1 MEDGDTIFA
10 PATAPGRAGVA
21 VLRLSGPRALDAA
34 RGLAGRLPPPR
45 RLSRAV
51 LRHPATGEALD
62 DALIVM
68 FPGPGS
74 FTGEDVAE
82 LHVHGGRAVTVAL
95 AAVLGAMPGL
105 RPAEPGEFSRRA
117 FLNDKLDLSA
127 AEGIL
132 DLVDA
137 ETDAQRRQALR
148 QLDGGLAARIEV
160 WRDRLIAAMAR
171 LEAWIDFPDED
182 LPCGVIGQID
192 GDLTELSTTL
202 TDELSRS
209 RRAERLREG
218 LRMTIVGP
226 PNAGKSSLLNWLS
239 QRDVAIV
246 STTAGTTRDVLE
258 VHLDLGGYPVTVVDT
273 AGLRETADSLEAEGV
288 RRALRQAEVADLR
301 VLMVDAAEGP
311 AGRAAMADRID
322 ENTLAVVNK
331 IDLDPSPPPDPWIGI
346 SLKTSSGLG
355 ALVRR
360 LERMVEARLDVGT
373 TPALTRDRH
382 RAAVADALDA
392 IDRARQGLADVA
404 PLELPAEDLRLAAR
418 ALGRIA
424 GRVDVEDLLDRIF
437 AEFCLGK

>member
-1 MEDGDTIFA
+1 MEHGDTIFA

-21 VLRLSGPRALDAA
+21 MLRLSGPRALDAVGA
-34 RGLAGRLPPPR
+34 LAEGLPPPR
-45 RLSRAV
+45 RLSRAL
-51 LRHPATGEALD
+51 LRDPATGEVLD
-62 DALIVM
+62 DALIVV

-82 LHVHGGRAVTVAL
+82 LHVHGGRAVTAAL
-95 AAVLGAMPGL
+95 AAVLGAMTGL

-148 QLDGGLAARIEV
+148 QLDGGLAARIEA
-160 WRDRLIAAMAR
+160 WRERLIGAMAR

-182 LPCGVIGQID
+182 LPGGVIGLVD
-192 GDLTELSTTL
+192 SELAAFSATL
-202 TDELSRS
+202 AEELDRS
-209 RRAERLREG
+209 QWAERLREG

-258 VHLDLGGYPVTVVDT
+258 VHLDLGGYPLTVVDT
-273 AGLRETADSLEAEGV
+273 AGLRETADSVEAEGV
-288 RRALRQAEVADLR
+288 RRALRQAEAADLR
-301 VLMVDAAEGP
+301 VLMVDAADG
-311 AGRAAMADRID
+311 ASGRTAMADRID

-331 IDLDPSPPPDPWIGI
+331 IDLDPTAPPDPWIGV
-346 SLKTSSGLG
+346 SLKTGSGMDG
-355 ALVRR
+355 LVLR
-360 LERMVEARLDVGT
+360 LRRMVEARLDVGPA
-373 TPALTRDRH
+373 PALTRERH
-382 RAAVADALDA
+382 RTAAADALEA
-392 IDRARQGLADVA
+392 IDRARQGLADGA
-404 PLELPAEDLRLAAR
+404 PIELPAEDLRLAAR